1 MKRKLIIEKLAE
13 YYSNG
18 TTQALHIANLCDD
31 HLDTRGKLLGEVRAV
46 ARGYIKAGKIT
57 VGSEVACV
65 KRKRLKGDDQ
75 NCAKVELK
83 VGETYVVEN
92 INDNYSSE
100 HGQQA
105 FGLRGLYYEH
115 LSTNFELK

>member
-31 HLDTRGKLLGEVRAV
+31 HLDTSGKLLGEVRAV

-57 VGSEVACV
+57 VGSEVICV
-65 KRKRLKGDDQ
+65 KRKRIEIDGQ
-75 NCAKVELK
+75 NFAKEDLK
-83 VGETYVVEN
+83 VGNVYVVER
-92 INDNYSSE
+92 IDPSYSE
-100 HGQQA
+100 GGQMV
-105 FGLRGLYYEH
+105 FGLRGLMYDH
-115 LSTNFELK
+115 LATNFELK